1 MFTDDI
7 SLAHNEDEEIKDKT
21 YEREVITSA
30 GCTGMDFQSVTFDGC
45 RFIECDLSKASF
57 YECKFLHCDLSNCKL
72 PDSYWKDCEMEGC
85 KCKGI
90 DLTNST
96 FKQTTFKDNSFV
108 YGLFSECTFEGSRL
122 SSCDLSNALFSQV
135 ALRRTTIFS
144 ECRLTRAELFKTSLK
159 GIDLSDCDISGIALS
174 DTFYE
179 LRGAEVSY
187 DQAAELAA
195 LLGVKIK

>member
-7 SLAHNEDEEIKDKT
+7 SLARSEDEEIRDKI
-21 YEREVITSA
+21 YQREVIISA
-30 GCTGMDFQSVTFDGC
+30 DCAGMDFQSVRFDGC
-45 RFIECDLSKASF
+45 RFIDCDLSKTSF
-57 YECKFLHCDLSNCKL
+57 YECKFKHCDLSNCKM
-72 PDSYWKDCEMEGC
+72 PDSYWKDCEIEGC

-96 FKQTTFKDNSFV
+96 FKQSAFKDNSFV
-108 YGLFSECTFEGSRL
+108 YGLFSESTFEGSIL
-122 SSCDLSNALFSQV
+122 SGCDLSNALFSQV
-135 ALRRTTIFS
+135 TLRRTRFS
-144 ECRLTRAELFKTSLK
+144 GCRLTRAELFKTSLK
-159 GIDLSDCDISGIALS
+159 GIDLSDCEISGIALS

-195 LLGVKIK
+195 LLGIKIK